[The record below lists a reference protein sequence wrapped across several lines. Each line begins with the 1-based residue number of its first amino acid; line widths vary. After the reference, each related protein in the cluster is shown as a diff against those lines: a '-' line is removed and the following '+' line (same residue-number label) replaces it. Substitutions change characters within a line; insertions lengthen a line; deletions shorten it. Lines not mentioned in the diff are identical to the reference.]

1 MGSVKATVV
10 SVELLQRSVPPIL
23 EYLSHQK
30 FVPELDESQ
39 LPRRTQS
46 GVQLLEVLVTEGFRN
61 VSGILELPNCT
72 VVDCESEFPE
82 IEKGVEIP
90 LAPRQPSKETE
101 FSAVLG
107 NGLDF
112 FSQAV

>member
-1 MGSVKATVV
+1 MGSGKATVV
-10 SVELLQRSVPPIL
+10 SVELLRQSVPPVL
-23 EYLSHQK
+23 EYLCHQK
-30 FVPELDESQ
+30 FVSGVDESQ

-72 VVDCESEFPE
+72 VEDCEPEFPE

-90 LAPRQPSKETE
+90 LRQPSRETE
-101 FSAVLG
+101 FSTVLG
-107 NGLDF
+107 NGLEI

>member
-1 MGSVKATVV
+1 VSSKICIRGRRISTTQENTERSTTTGGSCN
-10 SVELLQRSVPPIL
+10 
-23 EYLSHQK
+23 
-30 FVPELDESQ
+30 
-39 LPRRTQS
+39 RR
-46 GVQLLEVLVTEGFRN
+46 LRN

-72 VVDCESEFPE
+72 VEDCEPEFPE

-90 LAPRQPSKETE
+90 LRQPSRETE

-107 NGLDF
+107 NGLEI